1 MWRKRAPLG
10 KKRQPPGTGLQA
22 SIWKKEVSLYTRR
35 PPDPLRGPKFQR
47 HGRVSPLPLAIFAK
61 TSLADSGTDHEE
73 ARSGSVF
80 DMTGCLPGLSSSRGL
95 SSLSRPHVLLGRML
109 GPLPSTLPKG
119 GAKLALSEDR
129 KDQLNGFSSSC

>member
-1 MWRKRAPLG
+1 MWRKRAPSG
-10 KKRQPPGTGLQA
+10 KKRQPPSTGLQA

-47 HGRVSPLPLAIFAK
+47 HGRVSPLPLEIFAK

-80 DMTGCLPGLSSSRGL
+80 DMTGCLLGLSSSRGI
-95 SSLSRPHVLLGRML
+95 SSRSRPHVLLGRML
-109 GPLPSTLPKG
+109 SPLPSTLPKG